1 MTPTSMHQ
9 SKADPGQRAINFFKL
24 RLHHV
29 TGVYA
34 NAVFVPDPWQEKWLR
49 EVFGTL
55 RPDGKRKY
63 DTTYLELPKKNGKTT
78 MIAGVLA
85 KMLFDEGEYG
95 AEVYSAA
102 ATRDQAAMTYRIL
115 ASMIRKSPRLL
126 KMVTDK
132 RGKEYLYDRDKR
144 IYVPGTESL
153 FQALSADADY
163 NDGINPSAAV
173 IDELHRHRNG
183 DLLAVIDEGMATRD
197 QPLLCVITTAGGSR
211 MGVCWEWHEQARRII
226 DGTDVIESFHATIYA
241 AADEA
246 NIWDEQVWM
255 DANPALRTGVI
266 DIEKFRSSAA
276 KAKGIP
282 SAELNFR
289 RLRLNQWVAG
299 ERKWINMLHWKQC
312 GGMLPLT
319 EEALRK
325 EFAGRECFAGVDLGE
340 SDDFAAYAK
349 LFPWLPDD
357 PRGKDGY
364 DLVVKLYMPE
374 AALGKRPK
382 SEAQFRRWAEQDFIE
397 VHPGDI
403 TSHEKI
409 KQDILDDNEY
419 FDMKDLGYDPWRM
432 KQMSGQLEDEGVMVS
447 VCRQSP
453 QTMSEP
459 SKLFERLLADS
470 KINHGGHPVLAWMAD
485 NAIVRTDPSG
495 NIRPDKS
502 KAPDKMDGI
511 VATVVALERAT
522 FTEDVPKKGGMTLYI
537 PGEDADA
544 EAS

>member
-1 MTPTSMHQ
+1 MTPTSTLQ
-9 SKADPGQRAINFFKL
+9 TKAEPGQRAVNFFKL

-29 TGVYA
+29 TGKYA
-34 NAVFVPDPWQEKWLR
+34 GTAFVPDPWQEKWLR
-49 EVFGTL
+49 EVFGTI
-55 RPDGKRKY
+55 RPDGKRLY
-63 DTTYLELPKKNGKTT
+63 STAYLEIPKKNGKTT

-85 KMLFDEGEYG
+85 KMLFDESEFG

-115 ASMIRKSPRLL
+115 ASMIRQSPRLMKL
-126 KMVTDK
+126 VTDK
-132 RGKEYLYDRDKR
+132 RGKQYLYDRDKR
-144 IYVPGTESL
+144 IYVPSTESF

-173 IDELHRHRNG
+173 IDELHRHKNG
-183 DLLAVIDEGMATRD
+183 DLLAVIDEGMATREE
-197 QPLLCVITTAGGSR
+197 PLLCIITTAGGSR
-211 MGVCWEWHEQARRII
+211 IGVCWEWHEQARRII
-226 DGTDVIESFHATIYA
+226 DKTDDIPSFHATIYA
-241 AADEA
+241 ASDEA
-246 NIWDEQVWM
+246 DIWDERVWL
-255 DANPALRTGVI
+255 DANPALKTGVI
-266 DIEKFRSSAA
+266 DIEKFRASAQ
-276 KAKGIP
+276 KARGIP
-282 SAELNFR
+282 SAEMNFR

-299 ERKWINMLHWKQC
+299 ERKWLNMIHWKQC
-312 GGMLPLT
+312 GGMLPPT
-319 EEALRK
+319 EDALRS
-325 EFAGRECFAGVDLGE
+325 EYADRECYAGVDLGE
-340 SDDFAAYAK
+340 SDDFAAYVK
-349 LFPWLPDD
+349 LFPWLPGDE
-357 PRGKDGY
+357 RGAGY
-364 DLVVKLYMPE
+364 DLAVKLYLPE

-382 SEAQFRRWAEQDFIE
+382 HEAQFRRWAEQGFIE

-403 TSHEKI
+403 TSHDKI
-409 KQDILDDNEY
+409 MQDILDDADY
-419 FDMKDLGYDPWRM
+419 FAMKDLGYDPWRM
-432 KQMSGQLEDEGVMVS
+432 KQMSGQLEEAGLTVS
-447 VCRQSP
+447 ICRQSP

-459 SKLFERLLADS
+459 AKLFERLLADS
-470 KINHGGHPVLAWMAD
+470 KINHGGNPVLAWMAD